1 MRGSAGKPT
10 ARTGVLPDDESARM
24 SLVTVTA
31 YPRRDAANT
40 AQRALDTAGIEAE
53 VDQPDESRVRVRV
66 ENLDALRAGDVLTRD
81 CATLPE
87 IDEPDEEVLEN
98 ACPACDSL
106 DVASTRRAQTFL
118 LFGMLIMA
126 VGVAAELAQAAFF
139 GVLAAAVYQLVRG
152 RWRCTACGETWD

>member
-1 MRGSAGKPT
+1 MIG
-10 ARTGVLPDDESARM
+10 M

-31 YPRRDAANT
+31 YPLRDAAQT
-40 AQRALDTAGIEAE
+40 AQRALDTAGIDAE

-66 ENLDALRAGDVLTRD
+66 ENLDALRAGDVLTRE

-87 IDEPDEEVLEN
+87 IDEPDEEAFEN

-106 DVASTRRAQTFL
+106 DVASTNRAQTFL
-118 LFGMLIMA
+118 LVSVLIMA
-126 VGVAAELAQAAFF
+126 VGVAADITQAAFF